1 MLKEIYDCHCG
12 EKMKYNPD
20 RHHRKSI
27 RLKHYDYSQAG
38 AYFVTICTKDRK
50 LFFEDE
56 FIKSIAETF
65 WKEMP
70 KHFINVKL
78 DEFIIMPN
86 HLHGIIIIENDI
98 AVGTGHRPVQIG
110 HRPVQNRFQ
119 NPGKGSLSTIIGS
132 YKSITIRTIN
142 EIVGTGHC
150 PVQIGQGNALPLRE
164 QKNFAWQPRFYEH
177 IIRDE
182 IELNKIREYIIN
194 NPLKWELDIENPE
207 RIKS

>member
-1 MLKEIYDCHCG
+1 
-12 EKMKYNPD
+12 MKYNPD

-65 WKEMP
+65 WKEIP

-98 AVGTGHRPVQIG
+98 AVGTGHR
-110 HRPVQNRFQ
+110 
-119 NPGKGSLSTIIGS
+119 
-132 YKSITIRTIN
+132 
-142 EIVGTGHC
+142 